1 MSLIPTEEQTLLRDS
16 ARGFLAEL
24 APISQLRQ
32 LRDRHDAKGF
42 APALWQR
49 FADMGYAGLLVPE
62 AYGGSAA
69 GIAEA
74 AIVMEQI
81 GRQLC
86 ASPFLASSVLA
97 VTALRRSGNTA
108 LQSKWL
114 PMLANGTCLGTLAV
128 DEHAKHQPA
137 RIATVAEPHGDGWRL
152 NGEKCFVLDG
162 HVATFWLVAAS
173 CAAASG
179 AGPGIGLFL
188 VPANAQGASCERTVM
203 VDAHN
208 AARLQL
214 RHVELPRDA
223 LLGAV
228 DDGAALLDAVLDA
241 GRAAVAA
248 ELLGL
253 ADAVFERTL
262 GYLKER
268 RQFGKPIGEFQ
279 ALQHRAAALFVDIEL
294 ARAALARALHSLDN
308 AEAASATRAVCVAK
322 AKAVQA
328 GTLAVQEAVQMHGGM
343 GMTDE
348 FDIGL
353 FMKRARVLAELFGD
367 AGFHMDRLAAMRGY

>member
-1 MSLIPTEEQTLLRDS
+1 MSLIATEEQALLRDS
-16 ARGFLAEL
+16 ARDFIAEL

-32 LRDRHDAKGF
+32 LRDRHDDQGYS
-42 APALWQR
+42 PALWQR
-49 FADMGYAGLLVPE
+49 FADMGYAGLLVSE
-62 AYGGSAA
+62 AHGGSAA
-69 GIAEA
+69 GLTEA
-74 AIVMEQI
+74 AIVMQQI

-97 VTALRRSGNTA
+97 VSALGRSGNSA

-114 PMLANGTCLGTLAV
+114 PKLASSACIGTLAV
-128 DEHAKHQPA
+128 DEHAKHLPT
-137 RIATVAEPHGDGWRL
+137 RIATMAERHGDGWRL

-162 HVATFWLVAAS
+162 HVASFWLVAAK
-173 CAAASG
+173 CAATNGQGTA
-179 AGPGIGLFL
+179 LFL
-188 VPANAQGASCERTVM
+188 VPAGIAGAHCERTVM

-214 RHVELPRDA
+214 RNVELPPEA
-223 LLGAV
+223 LLGAA
-228 DDGAALLDAVLDA
+228 DEGAALLEAVLDA
-241 GRAAVAA
+241 GRVAVAA

-253 ADAVFERTL
+253 ADGVFERTL
-262 GYLKER
+262 DYLKER
-268 RQFGKPIGEFQ
+268 RQFGKLIGEFQ
-279 ALQHRAAALFVDIEL
+279 ALQHRAATLYVDIEL
-294 ARAALARALHSLDN
+294 ARAALARALHSLGN
-308 AEAASATRAVCVAK
+308 ADAGTATRAVSVAK

-328 GTLAVQEAVQMHGGM
+328 ATLAVQEAVQMHGGM

-367 AGFHMDRLAAMRGY
+367 AGFHMDRLATLRGY